1 MKYKYIILV
10 LTLLFS
16 SNIDAQKN
24 FTLYG
29 LNETAQAHYLNPAFK
44 TKAKFYLS
52 LPVAYQSFGV
62 SNSGFKLND
71 LFQTRATDDSLVLNP
86 NNALNKMAKLNF
98 LTAEMHNEI
107 LAFGF
112 KSKEN
117 YFSFSLT
124 NHLVSNFTYPSD
136 LFRFAIE
143 GNGKSLLGKR
153 ASLDGLGFNLNSYIE
168 YAFGYNRK
176 VNSKLTVGGRFKF
189 LSGIANVDTRKS
201 KLGITTD
208 ATTFDLT
215 IDGAAQV
222 NTSGVK
228 PFYETNTATF
238 NPFKSI
244 LNFKNFGMAVDLG
257 ANYELNEKIAFS
269 ASLLDLGAIK
279 WDTENANFVSN
290 EVNFKFEGVDLNQY
304 LNDSTYSFVDAIS
317 DTLNKVFDGY
327 ENSDSY
333 ISGLYTRFY
342 LGSTYKVSKS
352 FTFGATLYNEIIKKH
367 YRPGLILSGNLKVN
381 NWFAATINYSAY
393 ARSFANI
400 GFGFSIKGGP
410 FQWYLISDN
419 ILAFMAPQGA
429 KNAHLSTGLN
439 ILIGPKKDQEAKAK
453 FE

>member
-1 MKYKYIILV
+1 MNLKYLFFLLV
-10 LTLLFS
+10 LLGS
-16 SNIDAQKN
+16 SKLIAQKN

-52 LPVAYQSFGV
+52 LPIAYQSFGV

-71 LFQTRATDDSLVLNP
+71 LLQTRASDDSLVLNP

-98 LTAEMHNEI
+98 LTAEMHNE
-107 LAFGF
+107 LFAFGF
-112 KSKEN
+112 NAKDN

-176 VNSKLTVGGRFKF
+176 INSKLTIGGRLKL

-215 IDGAAQV
+215 IDGGAQV
-222 NTSGVK
+222 NTSGIR
-228 PFYETNTATF
+228 PFYETNTATY

-257 ANYELNEKIAFS
+257 ATYQLNEKFAFS

-279 WDTENANFVSN
+279 WNTQNANFVSN
-290 EVNFKFEGVDLNQY
+290 DVNFKFEGVDLNQY

-317 DTLNKVFDGY
+317 DTLTKVFDGY
-327 ENSDSY
+327 ENSESY
-333 ISGLYTRFY
+333 TSGLYTRFY
-342 LGSTYKVSKS
+342 LGSTYQVSKS
-352 FTFGATLYNEIIKKH
+352 FAFGATLYNEIIKKH

-381 NWFAATINYSAY
+381 NWFAASINYSAY

-400 GFGFSIKGGP
+400 GLGFSIKGGP
-410 FQWYLISDN
+410 IQWYVISDN

-439 ILIGPKKDQEAKAK
+439 ILIGPNKDTEAKAK

>member
-10 LTLLFS
+10 VILLFF
-16 SNIDAQKN
+16 NKIEAQKN

-52 LPVAYQSFGV
+52 LPIAYQSFGI

-71 LFQTRATDDSLVLNP
+71 LLQSRASDDSLVLNP
-86 NNALNKMAKLNF
+86 NNALNKMADLNF
-98 LTAEMHNEI
+98 LTAEMHNELI
-107 LAFGF
+107 AFGF
-112 KSKEN
+112 KAKDN

-143 GNGKSLLGKR
+143 GNGKSLLGER

-176 VNSKLTVGGRFKF
+176 VNSKLTIGGRLKL

-215 IDGAAQV
+215 IDGAAEV

-228 PFYETNTATF
+228 PFYETSTATY

-257 ANYELNEKIAFS
+257 ATYELNEKFAFN
-269 ASLLDLGAIK
+269 ASVLDLGAIK

-317 DTLNKVFDGY
+317 DTLTKVFDGY
-327 ENSDSY
+327 ENSKSY
-333 ISGLYTRFY
+333 TSGLYTRFY
-342 LGSTYKVSKS
+342 LGSTYKVSKR
-352 FTFGATLYNEIIKKH
+352 FDIGATLYNEFIKKQ
-367 YRPGLILSGNLKVN
+367 YRAGLILSGNLKVN

-400 GFGFSIKGGP
+400 GLGFSIKGGP
-410 FQWYLISDN
+410 IQWYVISDN

-439 ILIGPKKDQEAKAK
+439 ILIGPNKDKEDKAK

>member
-1 MKYKYIILV
+1 MNLRYIF
-10 LTLLFS
+10 LLFVSLVS
-16 SNIDAQKN
+16 SNIEAQKN

-52 LPVAYQSFGV
+52 LPVGYQSFGV

-71 LFQTRATDDSLVLNP
+71 LLQTRASDDSLVLNP
-86 NNALNKMAKLNF
+86 TNAVNKMAKLNF
-98 LTAEMHNEI
+98 FTAESHNEI

-112 KSKEN
+112 NRKDN
-117 YFSFSLT
+117 YYSFALT
-124 NHLVSNFTYPSD
+124 NHLVSNFTYPVD
-136 LFRFAIE
+136 LFRFAVE

-176 VNSKLTVGGRFKF
+176 VNSKLTVGGRVKF
-189 LSGIANVDTRKS
+189 LSGIANVTTKKS

-228 PFYETNTATF
+228 PFYETNTATY

-257 ANYELNEKIAFS
+257 ANYQLNEKIALS
-269 ASLLDLGAIK
+269 ASILDLGAIK
-279 WDTENANFVSN
+279 WDTENANFTSN
-290 EVNFKFEGVDLNQY
+290 EVKFKFQGVDLNQF
-304 LNDSTYSFVDAIS
+304 LNDSTYSFADAIS
-317 DTLNKVFDGY
+317 DTLSKVFDGY
-327 ENSDSY
+327 ESSDAY

-342 LGSTYKVSKS
+342 LGSTYKISKR
-352 FTFGATLYNEIIKKH
+352 FAFGATLYNEIIKKK
-367 YRPGLILSGNLKVN
+367 YRPGLILSGNLKIN

-393 ARSFANI
+393 ARSFANV
-400 GFGFSIKGGP
+400 GFGFSVKGGP
-410 FQWYLISDN
+410 FQWFLISDN
-419 ILAFMAPQGA
+419 VLAFLGPKGA

-439 ILIGPKKDQEAKAK
+439 LLIGKSEDKKTKAK
-453 FE
+453 FD